1 MPLNILISD
10 TSVPL
15 NMKQGYDIQLS
26 SPKACNYRR
35 KQGTESFSAR
45 HASTARENV
54 KTQKKNLSKEH
65 RDREIKYRIWL
76 IEEGVFVQYTLDWV
90 VHFTHMSLIF
100 ARKLTRLFSR
110 DLHEIE

>member
-15 NMKQGYDIQLS
+15 NIKQGYDIQLS

-45 HASTARENV
+45 HASSARENV
-54 KTQKKNLSKEH
+54 KTQKKKISPKNIGIV
-65 RDREIKYRIWL
+65 R
-76 IEEGVFVQYTLDWV
+76 
-90 VHFTHMSLIF
+90 
-100 ARKLTRLFSR
+100 
-110 DLHEIE
+110 

>member
-35 KQGTESFSAR
+35 KQGTESLSAR

-54 KTQKKNLSKEH
+54 KTQKKISPKNIGIV
-65 RDREIKYRIWL
+65 R
-76 IEEGVFVQYTLDWV
+76 
-90 VHFTHMSLIF
+90 
-100 ARKLTRLFSR
+100 
-110 DLHEIE
+110 